1 MPFQIRHMPQFVRQL
16 DEGWRVLSARRG
28 AAHANAWHDAALD
41 EADALVDM
49 PAARPLCLDP
59 AVQGRGLREAYF
71 GAGKTDT
78 HRLIFRVRGGTVQ
91 ILNVRGFAQRDLTPA
106 DLR

>member
-1 MPFQIRHMPQFVRQL
+1 MPFAIRFTAECL
-16 DEGWRVLSARRG
+16 DKIAAEANWLSAARSSALADAWET
-28 AAHANAWHDAALD
+28 AAFA
-41 EADALVDM
+41 EADSLVDM

-59 AVQGRGLREAYF
+59 AVQGHGLREAYF
-71 GAGKTDT
+71 GAGKTNT